1 MLYQFDC
8 YPPLF
13 PPEFLAAGPALYPG
27 LQPLLPSGLRGGRA
41 HPVHPQ
47 YGLLHAGG
55 PGLPDL
61 TGQQTVSIY
70 L

>member
-1 MLYQFDC
+1 MLYQFDR

-13 PPEFLAAGPALYPG
+13 PPEFLAAGPALCPG
-27 LQPLLPSGLRGGRA
+27 LQPLLPCGLRGGRA
-41 HPVHPQ
+41 DPVHSQ

-55 PGLPDL
+55 PGLPNPFR
-61 TGQQTVSIY
+61 QQTVSVY